1 MTIGINQKEL
11 PRDKA
16 SRTLYRSNPPQQNL
30 KTFISLLMIVDGS
43 SPLPLKRR
51 RFTSI
56 DSMEAESVKA
66 KLAAAKEKFGREI
79 RVFETA
85 SLLPTQDGVLNTE
98 EPDDFYDFT
107 AEDYYRLMACKKED
121 KHLKTRKIREAEEAA
136 RRSRI
141 TKAVVRIRFP
151 DNHTLEVTFH
161 PSETL
166 QSLVDLIS
174 KVIARPDLP
183 FYLYTTPPKKQ
194 IKDMTQ
200 DFFSAGF
207 IPGAIVYFSYDLP
220 KGEDAAAANSV
231 PFLQE
236 EIMSLTG
243 LEVIAGAE
251 QPESLQSGPE
261 PASAS
266 AVPSP
271 AVHESKSTEKKPAK
285 PKWFK
290 M

>member
-1 MTIGINQKEL
+1 
-11 PRDKA
+11 
-16 SRTLYRSNPPQQNL
+16 
-30 KTFISLLMIVDGS
+30 MIVDGS

-56 DSMEAESVKA
+56 DSMEAESAKA

-85 SLLPTQDGVLNTE
+85 SLLPTQDGVPNTE

-107 AEDYYRLMACKKED
+107 AEDYYRLMASKKED

-151 DNHTLEVTFH
+151 DNHTLELTFH

-174 KVIARPDLP
+174 KLIARPDLP

-200 DFFSAGF
+200 DFYSAGF
-207 IPGAIVYFSYDLP
+207 IPGAILYFSYDLP
-220 KGEDAAAANSV
+220 KGEDAAAANSG

-236 EIMSLTG
+236 EIMSLKG

-251 QPESLQSGPE
+251 QPESLQSAPE

-271 AVHESKSTEKKPAK
+271 AVHESKPTEKKPAK

>member
-1 MTIGINQKEL
+1 
-11 PRDKA
+11 
-16 SRTLYRSNPPQQNL
+16 
-30 KTFISLLMIVDGS
+30 MIVDGS
-43 SPLPLKRR
+43 SPPLPLKRR
-51 RFTSI
+51 RFTNI
-56 DSMEAESVKA
+56 DSMEAESAKA

-85 SLLPTQDGVLNTE
+85 SLSSTQNGVPDTE
-98 EPDDFYDFT
+98 LDDFFEFT
-107 AEDYYRLMACKKED
+107 AEDYFRLMSTKKED
-121 KHLKTRKIREAEEAA
+121 KFLKTRKIREAEEAA

-141 TKAVVRIRFP
+141 TKAVIRVRFP

-161 PSETL
+161 PSETM
-166 QSLVDLIS
+166 QSLVDLIT

-200 DFFSAGF
+200 DFFSSGF

-220 KGEDAAAANSV
+220 KGDDAAAVNSS

-236 EIMSLTG
+236 EIMSLKG
-243 LEVIAGAE
+243 LEFIAEAA
-251 QPESLQSGPE
+251 QPELAQSTPE
-261 PASAS
+261 SAAASPM
-266 AVPSP
+266 PSP
-271 AVHESKSTEKKPAK
+271 VVQESKPTEKKTAK